1 MPRLLPPLMRPV
13 LGLVLLLLLAA
24 GWACALPVVLD
35 EAAARHLLL
44 RTGFAPTPGEVRPLL
59 GLSPAQAVDR
69 LLAEAGAES
78 RRGEPRLAPPA
89 FTREPI
95 ATTLGRLSD
104 EERKRAL
111 VEQQL
116 QIFELRG
123 WWLQQMTLSPAPLAE
138 RMTLFWHNH
147 FATSQQKVRQPQG
160 MWIQHRLLRREALG
174 DFGALL
180 HGIARDPAMLVYLD
194 GASNRDRAPNEN
206 FAREVMELF
215 TLGEGHYGERD
226 IKEAARAFSGWT
238 VDRAD
243 WQAAFRPRRHDHG
256 VKTVLGRSGRFD
268 GDAVLDILLAQ
279 PAAPPFVAAKLW
291 REFVSPEP
299 SGAAEQAELERVAR
313 RLGQGW
319 QIAPALRELLLSEAF
334 WAEAN
339 RAALIKSPVELV
351 VGSFRQF
358 GVRQPDGMAAA
369 LMSTRMGQ
377 ALFMPP
383 NVKGWPG
390 YTDWIDAN
398 QLLERRRFAERLLRG
413 RDDGVAPMLVGA
425 EPPERM
431 GMREMAPDMN
441 EPMKRRERFIARL
454 DQVAGQRMTAGF
466 DAEAWL
472 ARHGAWPDREP
483 TPAARA
489 AIEAELL
496 AAPAVNPVPA
506 GTTGLAVLRALA
518 LDPAYQLK

>member
-1 MPRLLPPLMRPV
+1 MSHLLPPLLTRLA
-13 LGLVLLLLLAA
+13 LGLVLLIAA
-24 GWACALPVVLD
+24 AWARALPLVLD

-44 RTGFAPTPGEVRPLL
+44 RTGFAPTVDDVRPLL

-69 LLAEAGAES
+69 LLAEAAAET
-78 RRGEPRLAPPA
+78 RRATPRLAPPA
-89 FTREPI
+89 FTGAAI
-95 ATTLGRLSD
+95 ATPLGRLSED
-104 EERKRAL
+104 ERKRAL
-111 VEQQL
+111 VQQQL

-123 WWLQQMTLSPAPLAE
+123 WWLQQMSQSPAPLAE

-160 MWIQHRLLRREALG
+160 MWIQHKLLRREALG
-174 DFGALL
+174 DFRALL
-180 HGIARDPAMLVYLD
+180 HAIARDPAMLVYLD

-238 VDRAD
+238 VDRVD
-243 WQAAFRPRRHDHG
+243 WQAAFRPRLHDYG
-256 VKTVLGRSGRFD
+256 SKTVLGRSGRFD

-279 PAAPPFVAAKLW
+279 PAAPRFVATKLW

-299 SGAAEQAELERVAR
+299 ASEAEGTELERVAR
-313 RLGQGW
+313 RLVQGW

-334 WAEAN
+334 WADAN

-358 GVRQPDGMAAA
+358 GVSQPDGMAAA

-413 RDDGVAPMLVGA
+413 RDDGVAPMMAGTDA
-425 EPPERM
+425 PERM
-431 GMREMAPDMN
+431 SAREMAPDMN

-454 DQVAGQRMTAGF
+454 DEVAGQRMTAGF
-466 DAEAWL
+466 DPEAWL

-483 TPAARA
+483 TPSARA

-506 GTTGLAVLRALA
+506 GTSGLAVLRALA